1 MRNQKEELNMKSR
14 KTSIKNSPPKKVV
27 ESIRKEMTNPNF
39 PYKNVGLMPDATP
52 LERNKYEIC
61 QKILA
66 YKQDNK
72 LTTEKVAKSIQLTTP
87 ETEDI
92 FFGRINKFTLD
103 RLMDYATRLGII
115 LQIREKKLTSSRSM
129 SRTSQNILL
138 SRKSNG
144 RVRKH
149 L

>member
-1 MRNQKEELNMKSR
+1 MKTN
-14 KTSIKNSPPKKVV
+14 KKSPPKKVV

-39 PYKNVGLMPDATP
+39 PYKNVNLMPDATP
-52 LERNKYEIC
+52 LEKNKYEIC

-66 YKQDNK
+66 YKQDNQ

-103 RLMDYATRLGII
+103 RLVDYATKLGIF
-115 LQIREKKLTSSRSM
+115 LQVTEIKSSFFNSNSSSRTKSTRNISLARR
-129 SRTSQNILL
+129 SR
-138 SRKSNG
+138 
-144 RVRKH
+144 
-149 L
+149 

>member
-1 MRNQKEELNMKSR
+1 MKSQREKLNMKIS
-14 KTSIKNSPPKKVV
+14 KKKSPPKKIVD
-27 ESIRKEMTNPNF
+27 SIRKELTNPNF
-39 PYKNVGLMPDATP
+39 PYKNIGLRPDATP
-52 LERNKYEIC
+52 LEKNKYGIC

-66 YKQDNK
+66 YKQDNE
-72 LTTEKVAKSIQLTTP
+72 LNTEEIAENIQLTTP

-92 FFGRINKFTLD
+92 FFARIDKFTLD

-115 LQIREKKLTSSRSM
+115 LQIKEEKPTSADLG
-129 SRTSQNILL
+129 RTSRNDIHVL
-138 SRKSNG
+138 RKFNG

>member
-1 MRNQKEELNMKSR
+1 MKNPKKELSMKAN
-14 KTSIKNSPPKKVV
+14 KKNSPPKKVV
-27 ESIRKEMTNPNF
+27 DSIRKEMTNPNF
-39 PYKNVGLMPDATP
+39 PYKNVGLSTQATP
-52 LERNKYEIC
+52 LEKNKYEIC

-72 LTTEKVAKSIQLTTP
+72 LTAEKVAKSIQLTTP

-92 FFGRINKFTLD
+92 FFSRINKFTLD
-103 RLMDYATRLGII
+103 RLMDYATKLGII
-115 LQIREKKLTSSRSM
+115 LQIREATQTSA
-129 SRTSQNILL
+129 TSLNKTGRNIYV

-144 RVRKH
+144 RSRKH